1 MEHPFSLNLILKE
14 QIQKLLDDFATVMRI
29 HIVLFGSDGSVLRR
43 GREEGCSDYCR
54 LMQTHIF
61 SPGHCSELDQ
71 QMESKCARTGQ
82 CESYLC
88 HAGLCEAVMP
98 IRAPGGHLLG
108 YLMFGQF
115 RTMET
120 LPDFLRDRK
129 VGRRLRSEAGKRYF
143 ELPYYSEEAVRNIS
157 GLLEL
162 LVDYIVRCEL
172 VTLGGDPVYTRLC
185 DWIEKN
191 FRSKVTASQ
200 AAKAIGRSV
209 SGMTHAL
216 RAGGHKSFVALL
228 TERRLAHAEM
238 LLVENPDMTL
248 SEAASLSGFQDPFY
262 FSRAY
267 RKSRGC
273 TPGEYRVRHSKRQ
286 QERSTPHVRG
296 VRT

>member
-14 QIQKLLDDFATVMRI
+14 QVQKLLDDFATVMRV
-29 HIVLFGSDGSVLRR
+29 HIVLFGSDGSVLKR
-43 GREEGCSDYCR
+43 GREEGCSGYCR
-54 LMQTHIF
+54 LMQTTLF
-61 SPGHCSELDQ
+61 STKHCSELDHR
-71 QMESKCARTGQ
+71 MESTCARTGQ

-120 LPDFLRDRK
+120 LPDFLREKK
-129 VGRRLRSEAGKRYF
+129 VGRRIRNEATEKYF

-172 VTLGGDPVYTRLC
+172 VTLGEDPVYTRLC

-209 SGMTHAL
+209 SGMTHSL
-216 RAGGHKSFVALL
+216 RAGGHRSFVTLL
-228 TERRLAHAEM
+228 NERRLTCAEM
-238 LLVENPDMTL
+238 LLAENPDMTL
-248 SEAASLSGFQDPFY
+248 SEVASLSGFQDPFY

-267 RKSRGC
+267 RKSRGY
-273 TPGEYRVRHSKRQ
+273 TPREYRSRHPKRSQ
-286 QERSTPHVRG
+286 DSESP
-296 VRT
+296 

>member
-14 QIQKLLDDFATVMRI
+14 QVQKLLDDFATVMRI

-54 LMQTHIF
+54 LMQTKFF
-61 SPGHCSELDQ
+61 SSGNCAELDRR
-71 QMESKCARTGQ
+71 MESKCARTGQ

-120 LPDFLRDRK
+120 LPDFLGEK
-129 VGRRLRSEAGKRYF
+129 GVGRRLRSEAGRKYF

-172 VTLGGDPVYTRLC
+172 VTLGGNPVYTRLY

-216 RAGGHKSFVALL
+216 RASGHKSFVALL

-273 TPGEYRVRHSKRQ
+273 TPGEYRIRHSKQ
-286 QERSTPHVRG
+286 QERSNPHGRG
-296 VRT
+296 IRT